1 MIRPERWWYISS
13 AYGSGRQRPAL
24 PIREDDTDSMFRFVH
39 AADLHLDSP
48 FHGLVDLAPHI
59 AGVLQQAT
67 FDAYDAIIDLCIE
80 RDADA
85 LLVAGDVFDSADR
98 SLKAQLRFVDGLQ
111 RLSDAGIRA
120 FICHGNHDPL
130 DGWEATIPFPGN
142 VHRFGAELECVALDS
157 GDPSSPIVCSV
168 SYPTRDVRQSLLS
181 LFPAPEHGRIT
192 VGLMHANVGVDTG
205 HESYAPCSL
214 EDLEATAY
222 DYWALGHVHTR
233 RVLRRGAPTIV
244 YPGNPQGRH
253 PNERGARGV
262 YLAEVSDGRSVS
274 LEFVPVDIVRWER
287 IDFPITDIEDDG
299 ALLNSLEQAVEDA
312 LGAADGRHLV
322 YRLQLTGRGHV
333 HDSLTRLA
341 YIEDLREQLNAP
353 WASRQP
359 FAFCGRI
366 ADLTTSPVDRDE
378 LLRGQDFIGDFLR
391 LVDEARADETVLA
404 ELQRELVPLYE
415 HARARRY
422 LREELPS
429 WEEIRAVLAG
439 AEDLALSGLLDSDRR

>member
-1 MIRPERWWYISS
+1 
-13 AYGSGRQRPAL
+13 
-24 PIREDDTDSMFRFVH
+24 MFRFVH

-48 FHGLVDLAPHI
+48 FRGLVDLAPHI
-59 AGVLQQAT
+59 ASVLQQAT
-67 FDAYDAIIDLCIE
+67 FDAYDAIIDLCVE
-80 RDADA
+80 RDVDA

-130 DGWEATIPFPGN
+130 DGWEATIPFPDN
-142 VHRFGAELECVALDS
+142 VHRFGAEVECVALDP
-157 GDPSSPIVCSV
+157 GDPSSPIVCGV
-168 SYPTRDVRQSLLS
+168 SYPTREVRQSLLP
-181 LFPAPEHGRIT
+181 LFPAREPGRFT
-192 VGLMHANVGVDTG
+192 VGLMHANVGAETG

-214 EDLEATAY
+214 QDLEATAY

-233 RVLRRGAPTIV
+233 QVLREGSRTIV

-262 YLAEVSDGRSVS
+262 YLAEASDGQSVA
-274 LEFVPVDIVRWER
+274 LEFIPVDTVRWER
-287 IDFPITDIEDDG
+287 IEFSIDEVEGDG
-299 ALLNSLEQAVEDA
+299 SLLNSLEQAVEDA
-312 LGAADGRHLV
+312 VGDADGRHLV
-322 YRLQLTGRGHV
+322 YRLQLIGRGPL

-341 YIEDLREQLNAP
+341 YIEDLRDQLNTP
-353 WASRQP
+353 WVSRHP

-366 ADLTTSPVDRDE
+366 DDVTTSPMDRDE

-391 LVDEARADETVLA
+391 LVDEARADETVMA
-404 ELQRELVPLYE
+404 ELQRELVPLYQ
-415 HARARRY
+415 HARAGRY

-429 WEEIRAVLAG
+429 LDEIRTLLAG
-439 AEDLALSGLLDSDRR
+439 AEDLALSELLDGDQR